1 MKCCPQKSPNELTL
15 MKTRGLET
23 GWSREERRGCCTT
36 CSSCPDLPRQ
46 LDSDLQHHHFS
57 SLGLLNLQAAP
68 RSDLPNLCYPNSS
81 PFEQPDK
88 GPTCAVASH
97 YAPKEEYK
105 EAYKANC
112 TCYRR
117 QLLNS
122 AQRGWNAPFHLAEQ
136 RPANLQG
143 FKSES

>member
-1 MKCCPQKSPNELTL
+1 MKCCSQKSANELTL

-23 GWSREERRGCCTT
+23 GWWRQERRGCCIT
-36 CSSCPDLPRQ
+36 CSSCPDLPMQ
-46 LDSDLQHHHFS
+46 LNSDLQHHHFS

-68 RSDLPNLCYPNSS
+68 HSDLPHLCYPNFSS
-81 PFEQPDK
+81 FEQPDK

-97 YAPKEEYK
+97 HAPEEEYN

-112 TCYRR
+112 TCYQR

-122 AQRGWNAPFHLAEQ
+122 APRGWNAPFHLAEQ